1 MFANTRGNQGPTSGY
16 LLEFKA
22 GKSDIEPG
30 TGGNMRKVVAKKDKG
45 LCYIKQS
52 NDQLMHFCWKNRETN
67 HTEEDL
73 IVFPGDTEFVKIK
86 ECTTGRVYMLKFK
99 SSGGAGGTPKL
110 FWMQDSKEDKDDEI
124 CKKVNDILNNPP
136 TARASARGGS
146 TERGQ
151 ALSSFAAL
159 NSALGGNSDEVS
171 ALGNMDH
178 NQLMQLFN
186 LMNGGAGGADGALP
200 LTLNSNRSDSP
211 APETPTTTRPKATGA
226 GGVKFDPATL
236 SEIINNLPSASSGQR
251 RKPVDL
257 SAALSRANIKDA
269 VVANADRL
277 TSLLPDQPPVKQDRE
292 ELEATVSAPQFQ
304 QAVDF
309 FGAAFQ
315 TGQLAPALQHFNL
328 PESVV
333 QAATQ
338 GDMVEFAKKLTEA
351 ENGGPSATKRDAKEI
366 DAQIKAEADAEE
378 TTESTVQEPKAKR
391 GKTDDNMDLD

>member
-1 MFANTRGNQGPTSGY
+1 M
-16 LLEFKA
+16 
-22 GKSDIEPG
+22 
-30 TGGNMRKVVAKKDKG
+30 
-45 LCYIKQS
+45 
-52 NDQLMHFCWKNRETN
+52 
-67 HTEEDL
+67 
-73 IVFPGDTEFVKIK
+73 
-86 ECTTGRVYMLKFK
+86 
-99 SSGGAGGTPKL
+99 
-110 FWMQDSKEDKDDEI
+110 
-124 CKKVNDILNNPP
+124 NDILNNPP

-200 LTLNSNRSDSP
+200 LTLNSNRYACASSNTQEHKRHGILSAFSSDSP

-277 TSLLPDQPPVKQDRE
+277 TSLLPDQQPVKQDRE

-338 GDMVEFAKKLTEA
+338 G
-351 ENGGPSATKRDAKEI
+351 GGSELITCK
-366 DAQIKAEADAEE
+366 
-378 TTESTVQEPKAKR
+378 
-391 GKTDDNMDLD
+391 